1 MPTRHT
7 QNDGS
12 TRFEGD
18 KGKATLQRLR
28 PGTVLLTYA
37 GHLKADFFEPLRQE
51 MDHELQLA
59 QMQKKPLV
67 LIADCWDLQGV
78 DTTFRELWVDWIKG
92 HREQVSHVV
101 GLLRSKLVV
110 MAANIMSLFIG
121 GSLIKT
127 YSDPREFEMAIAR
140 YAPDVGWRR
149 PSAGLG
155 QVAARG

>member
-1 MPTRHT
+1 MPTRSI

-12 TRFEGD
+12 TRFEDG

-28 PGTVLLTYA
+28 PGVVLLTYA

-51 MDHELQLA
+51 IDHELQLA
-59 QMQKKPLV
+59 QTQKKPLI

-92 HREQVSHVV
+92 HRDQVSHIV
-101 GLLRSKLVV
+101 GLLQSKLVV

-121 GSLIKT
+121 DGLIKT
-127 YSDPREFEMAIAR
+127 YSDPREFEIAIAR
-140 YAPDVGWRR
+140 CAPDVGWRR
-149 PSAGLG
+149 AAVGMK